1 MGVVLMSWSDRTEVN
16 KATRESAKPCVQKSL
31 LYQWLAKAYLCAE
44 DNYSSLR
51 CKPRGNDSEELKMNT
66 SNEVGNRKSA
76 SIISKESLR
85 KRKAGMTLHF
95 RQQCCSPTCDHVR
108 NNTRNNNYAVTRCSS
123 KEKIRITTPT
133 NPRWMRNCELRLLP
147 SSDNR
152 RSVELRVPSITENE
166 LSVVGEDRP
175 PTPYPFSNTEGFL
188 FK

>member
-1 MGVVLMSWSDRTEVN
+1 MDT
-16 KATRESAKPCVQKSL
+16 
-31 LYQWLAKAYLCAE
+31 
-44 DNYSSLR
+44 SS
-51 CKPRGNDSEELKMNT
+51 
-66 SNEVGNRKSA
+66 EVGNRKSTN
-76 SIISKESLR
+76 IISKESLR

-108 NNTRNNNYAVTRCSS
+108 NNSRNNNYAVTRCSS

-147 SSDNR
+147 SSSENR